1 MVDLPI
7 LLANFHTEAEN
18 VVGRVH
24 EELKLRMGNM
34 LKIFSNLSLNIR
46 IFIMLVRKK
55 PYNIIT
61 GLPFSFFFFFFEMN
75 AIFCFFTLKNTYEET
90 TKMF

>member
-1 MVDLPI
+1 MARKRTERKKLLYFHQKKKKSMVDLPI

-55 PYNIIT
+55 PCNIIT
-61 GLPFSFFFFFFEMN
+61 GLPFSFFFF
-75 AIFCFFTLKNTYEET
+75 L
-90 TKMF
+90 